1 MSLKYLR
8 QKKMKRDSDKKTQ
21 KLHRNVDAAV
31 FTAHAV
37 QRANERSVSVRN
49 IKQAIKTGDVSRINS
64 STYRVQDKQI
74 TVVVRK
80 NKNKPASVITVW
92 KSKQMMG

>member
-1 MSLKYLR
+1 MVNLAYIKYYN
-8 QKKMKRDSDKKTQ
+8 KAIKEDDTYA
-21 KLHRNVDAAV
+21 DAWLGKAI
-31 FTAHAV
+31 ALDHLGHPLDAY
-37 QRANERSVSVRN
+37 RN